1 MLISYEWVFGIS
13 ATAFA
18 RRVDGFRSADT
29 TNTWFGYFLATA
41 TYPAS
46 DPARG
51 EIGFSG
57 PGRLTA
63 AGSAS
68 PSVRLGVPF
77 AGRASVTTTRGG
89 CLRSASSCAVSA
101 GVDASLRLGGTACLS
116 RPL

>member
-1 MLISYEWVFGIS
+1 MMTFNPSLKPVRLRWYFHISKPSRAMPSRNAPNVEKTLTCGLRLLYERPSVSSVAACSSMLISYEWVFGIS

-51 EIGFSG
+51 EIGFS
-57 PGRLTA
+57 A
-63 AGSAS
+63 
-68 PSVRLGVPF
+68 
-77 AGRASVTTTRGG
+77 
-89 CLRSASSCAVSA
+89 
-101 GVDASLRLGGTACLS
+101 
-116 RPL
+116 